1 MAAAV
6 GIMERRI
13 CQPLPDEGKRERRH
27 KVSLAATQIPRGVAV
42 LKVVAIDKLIAKWS
56 VNFPGSTTWWLPAFQ
71 LEATFDSWQTH
82 SYHPGSMGWRPRMLW
97 DAPRQWG

>member
-42 LKVVAIDKLIAKWS
+42 LKVVAIDKLIAKWGD
-56 VNFPGSTTWWLPAFQ
+56 NFPGSTTRWLPTSQ
-71 LEATFDSWQTH
+71 LQVVLDSWQTH
-82 SYHPGSMGWRPRMLW
+82 GHSAWAL
-97 DAPRQWG
+97 